1 MVKLKLTLKSKRPS
15 TIYASN
21 GKPYR
26 LQPGSNTI
34 ELEYEDY
41 LALAKTLGIK
51 PAYNSKLENTKLV
64 EKKEESTKK
73 EEPKV
78 EELKSELIEEHKSEE
93 PESVKEEVTEEEVK
107 QEEHAGNDEEAEKE
121 VDYASMSYNKL
132 KAEYKAITGKYC
144 KLKKDEVI
152 AFLQEHHSNV

>member
-51 PAYNSKLENTKLV
+51 PVDNSKSENTSKPV

-73 EEPKV
+73 EEPKIEESEPIKEEFKV
-78 EELKSELIEEHKSEE
+78 EE
-93 PESVKEEVTEEEVK
+93 SVDEEVK
-107 QEEHAGNDEEAEKE
+107 QEEPIDTDEELTKE
-121 VDYASMSYNKL
+121 VDYTSMSYNKL

>member
-51 PAYNSKLENTKLV
+51 PVDNSKLENTSKPV

-73 EEPKV
+73 EEPKIEESEPTKEEFKV
-78 EELKSELIEEHKSEE
+78 EE
-93 PESVKEEVTEEEVK
+93 SVEEEVK
-107 QEEHAGNDEEAEKE
+107 YEEPIDTDEELTKE
-121 VDYASMSYNKL
+121 VDYTSMSYNKL

-152 AFLQEHHSNV
+152 AFLQEHRSNV

>member
-51 PAYNSKLENTKLV
+51 PDDNSKSENTSKPK

-73 EEPKV
+73 EELKIEESEPMKEDFKV
-78 EELKSELIEEHKSEE
+78 EE
-93 PESVKEEVTEEEVK
+93 SVEEEIK
-107 QEEHAGNDEEAEKE
+107 QEEPVDTNEELTKE

-152 AFLQEHHSNV
+152 AFLQEHRSNV

>member
-51 PAYNSKLENTKLV
+51 PADNSKSENASKSV
-64 EKKEESTKK
+64 EKKEESTSTKK
-73 EEPKV
+73 EEPK
-78 EELKSELIEEHKSEE
+78 IEEFE
-93 PESVKEEVTEEEVK
+93 PVKEEFKVEESVEEEVE
-107 QEEHAGNDEEAEKE
+107 QEEPIDTDEELTKE